1 MNNLKYTGF
10 GNEPYLINF
19 LNPMLFSRLNEL
31 LRCDFAISRHI
42 LSISSKDAI
51 YRSCADTGGRLVSV
65 RLVSVRLVSVR
76 LVSAINH
83 LKPVFKLFNFSDKT
97 NDIFFS
103 YTDFFIR

>member
-65 RLVSVRLVSVR
+65 RLVS
-76 LVSAINH
+76 AINH